1 MQKCGFSDFEN
12 AQTCQLVKLKTK
24 CSNEPHIRLLFD
36 LLSFS
41 FNQPP
46 SWSASESW
54 RISSLKVNQRA
65 LLNQDMNSTSFN
77 SSESQKYVTGKSF
90 DSDFLFFS
98 MIIPKRSWNK
108 PITRSC
114 LAKRIRKT
122 RYAIGATSKFHES
135 LHLVIYC
142 PYWVKNLW
150 NNRMNQPFTVNC
162 LLRESFTS
170 FVNVTRIHWTTC
182 CVLGANAKLQCI
194 YQEKLN
200 STSVCAKHFWL
211 AVQYFSLTN
220 FPSQALWRWGLYG
233 KPSSK

>member
-1 MQKCGFSDFEN
+1 MWVFRLWKCIDMSAGKVEDEMLEWATHTYKAFVWPTFFFIQSATLLE
-12 AQTCQLVKLKTK
+12 CIRKLKDFK
-24 CSNEPHIRLLFD
+24 FESEPACIIKPGHEHHLIQFK
-36 LLSFS
+36 
-41 FNQPP
+41 
-46 SWSASESW
+46 
-54 RISSLKVNQRA
+54 LKQKVCHWKEFWQR
-65 LLNQDMNSTSFN
+65 F
-77 SSESQKYVTGKSF
+77 F
-90 DSDFLFFS
+90 FFS

-220 FPSQALWRWGLYG
+220 FPSQALWQWGLYG